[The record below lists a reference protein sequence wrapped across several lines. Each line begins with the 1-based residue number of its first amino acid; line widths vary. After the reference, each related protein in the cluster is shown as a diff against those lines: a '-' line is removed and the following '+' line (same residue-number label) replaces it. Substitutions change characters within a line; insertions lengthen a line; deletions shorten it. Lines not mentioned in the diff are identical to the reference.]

1 MPGKAAKVTIT
12 ERQMEILESLTNSP
26 TTSVCIAQRAN
37 IILLAFQKKL
47 NIEIS
52 EIVQLNPQQV
62 GYWRK
67 RWKAAW
73 ENLIDIECSQTITK
87 LRRAI
92 ETLLSDKHRSGR
104 KSRFTTEQQASIIA
118 IACED
123 PQESERPISTW
134 TQREIADEAIKR
146 KIVDTISPNRVRD
159 FLKDSRLETASQ

>member
-26 TTSVCIAQRAN
+26 TTSVCISQRAN
-37 IILLAFQKKL
+37 IILLAYQKKL
-47 NIEIS
+47 NIEIT
-52 EIVQLNPQQV
+52 EIVHLNPQQV
-62 GYWRK
+62 GHWRK

-73 ENLIDIECSQTITK
+73 DNLINIECTQTITK

-123 PQESERPISTW
+123 PEESERPISIW

-146 KIVDTISPNRVRD
+146 NIVDTISPNRVRA
-159 FLKDSRLETASQ
+159 FLKSSRFETASQ

>member
-26 TTSVCIAQRAN
+26 TTSVCISQRAKN
-37 IILLAFQKKL
+37 ILLAFQKKQ
-47 NIEIS
+47 NIEIT

-62 GYWRK
+62 GHWRK

-73 ENLIDIECSQTITK
+73 NNLINIECTQTITK
-87 LRRAI
+87 LRCAI
-92 ETLLSDKHRSGR
+92 KTLLSDKHRSGR

-123 PQESERPISTW
+123 PEESERPISIW
-134 TQREIADEAIKR
+134 TEREIADEAIKR
-146 KIVDTISPNRVRD
+146 NIVDTISPNRVRD
-159 FLKDSRLETASQ
+159 FLKSSRSETASQ